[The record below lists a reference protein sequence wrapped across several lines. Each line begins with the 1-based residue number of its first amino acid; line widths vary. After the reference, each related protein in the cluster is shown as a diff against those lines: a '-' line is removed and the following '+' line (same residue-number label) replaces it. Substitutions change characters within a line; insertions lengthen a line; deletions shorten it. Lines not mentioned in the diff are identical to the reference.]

1 MEWNRRPVI
10 RCWSEECT
18 SRRDHLRTIRSREKT
33 SVGRM
38 NGFEDC
44 LLKVSLSNGCSFALM
59 FGIDTESSLSGVVV
73 PPNTNM
79 DDWARITEAP
89 VL

>member
-1 MEWNRRPVI
+1 MA
-10 RCWSEECT
+10 
-18 SRRDHLRTIRSREKT
+18 L
-33 SVGRM
+33 
-38 NGFEDC
+38 EDC
-44 LLKVSLSNGCSFALM
+44 LLKVSLDSDCSFALT

-79 DDWARITEAP
+79 DDWARTVEAP